1 MITKS
6 QVIEVL
12 PYFKRILAEHPDMT
26 LEEMFDYVE
35 REEEKSKKKDDE
47 RKRMCNEWF
56 KDLVGKKCIID
67 FKNGYSYLI
76 FEITHVPP
84 NSYYNESSVFEAYSI
99 YKSKKEAVVKKEK
112 RAVMT
117 SWFGC
122 PFYEQK
128 NEGVAMRILSDDD
141 YEEVCKKFDKII
153 EELTGVEL

>member
-1 MITKS
+1 MILTS
-6 QVIEVL
+6 QVMEVL
-12 PYFKRILAEHPDMT
+12 PYFRGLLEEYPDMT

-35 REEEKSKKKDDE
+35 CEEKQSKKKDDE

-84 NSYYNESSVFEAYSI
+84 HSNYNESSVFEVYRI
-99 YKSKKEAVVKKEK
+99 YKSKEEAVVKKKKEG
-112 RAVMT
+112 VMT

-122 PFYEQK
+122 PFYDEK
-128 NEGVAMRILSDDD
+128 NETVGMRILSDDD
-141 YEEVCKKFDKII
+141 YEELCKKFDKII
-153 EELTGVEL
+153 EDLTDIEL